1 MDNSPYLDDGSEV
14 LGPPYAYHS
23 PKVSTSEAQGE
34 YFIQGQS
41 PYVFV
46 KWNVS
51 LLVDVSEEKFVAHP
65 LLCSFR
71 RSRYGQLD
79 NPNSD
84 QIILSG

>member
-1 MDNSPYLDDGSEV
+1 MDNSPYLGDGSEV

-51 LLVDVSEEKFVAHP
+51 LLVDVSEEKFVAQPCAH
-65 LLCSFR
+65 LEDLVM
-71 RSRYGQLD
+71 D
-79 NPNSD
+79 TPNSD
-84 QIILSG
+84 QTIVNG